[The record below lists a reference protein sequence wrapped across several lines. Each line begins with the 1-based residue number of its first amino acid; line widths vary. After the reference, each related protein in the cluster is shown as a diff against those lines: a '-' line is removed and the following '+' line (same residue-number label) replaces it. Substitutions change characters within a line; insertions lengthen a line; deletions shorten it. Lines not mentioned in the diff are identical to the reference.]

1 MEMKK
6 IMMVDDDKDL
16 CFFLKKN
23 LEKDKEMQVSV
34 CSESRDAVKMIK
46 EVRPDVVLLDIMM
59 PGKSGIDIASEL
71 RNGKD
76 TKNIPIVFLTAIIK
90 EEEIEKHKNLIGEGY
105 YISKPVEVEDLIKA
119 INKVTAESAPAIDM
133 SREKVRIVTFLSR
146 VQIDFLDKLGKDTLF
161 HTGYKLS
168 RSETL
173 DELVTLLME
182 LKINFRE
189 IDLSAG
195 LARGILKV
203 LGK

>member
-1 MEMKK
+1 MKK

>member
-1 MEMKK
+1 MKK

-23 LEKDKEMQVSV
+23 LEKDKDMQVTV
-34 CSESRDAVKMIK
+34 CSESRDAVKVIK

-76 TKNIPIVFLTAIIK
+76 TKNIPIIFLTAIIK

-119 INKVTAESAPAIDM
+119 INKVTVDAAPTIDM

-146 VQIDFLDKLGKDTLF
+146 EQIDFLDKLGKDTLF

-189 IDLSAG
+189 IDLSSG

-203 LGK
+203 LGR

>member
-1 MEMKK
+1 MKK
-6 IMMVDDDKDL
+6 IMVVDDDKDL

-71 RNGKD
+71 RNAKD

-90 EEEIEKHKNLIGEGY
+90 EAEIEKHKNLIGEGY
-105 YISKPVEVEDLIKA
+105 YISKPVEIEDLIKA
-119 INKVTAESAPAIDM
+119 INKVTEESAPTIDN

-182 LKINFRE
+182 LKINFKE
-189 IDLSAG
+189 MDLSSG
-195 LARGILKV
+195 LAKGILKA

>member
-1 MEMKK
+1 MKK

-23 LEKDKEMQVSV
+23 LEKDKDMQVTV

-46 EVRPDVVLLDIMM
+46 ETRPDVVLLDIMM

-76 TKNIPIVFLTAIIK
+76 TKNIPIIFLTAIIK

-119 INKVTAESAPAIDM
+119 INKVTVDAAPTIDM

-146 VQIDFLDKLGKDTLF
+146 EQIDFLDKLGKDTLF

-189 IDLSAG
+189 IDLSSG

-203 LGK
+203 LGR